1 MEKRDFRYALLILLV
16 IIMVLLV
23 LNLKQAEAN
32 RWEPDAVYPM
42 CNQHIEWT
50 YAKGRFAD

>member
-1 MEKRDFRYALLILLV
+1 MEKRDFKYAVLILLV

-32 RWEPDAVYPM
+32 RWEPDLILPM

-50 YAKGRFAD
+50 YAKTTI

>member
-42 CNQHIEWT
+42 CNKHIEWS
-50 YAKGRFAD
+50 YAKTNI

>member
-1 MEKRDFRYALLILLV
+1 MEKKEFRIAALILIA

-23 LNLKQAEAN
+23 LNLEQARAN
-32 RWEPDAVYPM
+32 RWQPDAVYPM